1 MIMRISR
8 TGFLV
13 AAVLALIVLLMA
25 VQFGPAVFGGTSS
38 NTISRRS
45 TASAS
50 TT

>member
-25 VQFGPAVFGGTSS
+25 VQFGPAMFGG
-38 NTISRRS
+38 
-45 TASAS
+45 
-50 TT
+50 